1 MHCLSFE
8 LQLLDVGT
16 FRACLVYAALVG
28 VEHHSPVR
36 NILAI
41 VDRTGRFYGAEL
53 GDSAGYIER
62 QLWSM
67 LTFPTIE
74 PCFNMA
80 NAPIVLAFPTVD
92 DSIIDPVSMVT

>member
-1 MHCLSFE
+1 
-8 LQLLDVGT
+8 LLDVGT

-28 VEHHSPVR
+28 VKHDRPVR
-36 NILAI
+36 NILAL
-41 VDRTGRFYGAEL
+41 VDRAGRFYCAEL
-53 GDSAGYIER
+53 GDSAKYVGR
-62 QLWSM
+62 KLWSM

-74 PCFNMA
+74 PCFNTA